1 METNYCSSHKN
12 QLTELQVI
20 PSLGEKWP
28 QKGEK
33 SNHNE
38 IYFITVIN
46 TFFYFMI
53 N

>member
-1 METNYCSSHKN
+1 VAK
-12 QLTELQVI
+12 
-20 PSLGEKWP
+20 
-28 QKGEK
+28 KGEK